1 MDNYK
6 ILTDKLTSLN
16 QGSFVTELV
25 CIPTDEQRDK
35 LKKGSGNPE
44 AEMRQV
50 NSSAGL
56 AVNYWRA
63 YELCHPNATIEFEW
77 KERVPLKSDAQPMSM
92 LSLERK
98 AGQSL
103 LNPNFLSLTIR
114 EMRYRAIPIWKQQS
128 IHPTRRILRNHG
140 LLSLKKRQHS
150 ACIMLLNLDVI
161 FWQYQ
166 RISGYHQRHM
176 RISMSNYL
184 V

>member
-77 KERVPLKSDAQPMSM
+77 KERVPLKSGRPANVDVVVREEGRTIFIESKF
-92 LSLERK
+92 LEPYYS
-98 AGQSL
+98 G
-103 LNPNFLSLTIR
+103 NEI
-114 EMRYRAIPIWKQQS
+114 RAIPIWKQQS